1 MAMSRF
7 RGQLAL
13 ALLLFSGCAKKQAQA
28 PPAPPPPPPK
38 QSLVVLLPESDGKA
52 GRVVLTNS
60 AGTATLSQPYQA
72 IRVERSDTAPSAPVT
87 IDQAEVRRVFG
98 SVLDAIP
105 SAEVGFTLH
114 FAGDS
119 DALLPA
125 SQAQIPT
132 ILDTIRQR
140 RSTSISVIG
149 HTDTTATPHYNYRL
163 GLRRAQGVA
172 EILRA
177 QGVNATDLFV
187 DSHGEADLAVKTAR
201 GVSEPRNR
209 RVEVTVR

>member
-1 MAMSRF
+1 MAMSRL
-7 RGQLAL
+7 RGPLAL

-52 GRVVLTNS
+52 GRVVVTNS
-60 AGTATLSQPYQA
+60 AGTETLSQPYQA

-87 IDQAEVRRVFG
+87 VDQAEVRRVFG
-98 SVLDAIP
+98 SVLDALP
-105 SAEVGFTLH
+105 SAEVVFTLY

-149 HTDTTATPHYNYRL
+149 HTDTTATPQYNYRL
-163 GLRRAQGVA
+163 GVRRAEGVA
-172 EILRA
+172 AILRA

-187 DSHGEADLAVKTAR
+187 DSHGDADLAVKTAR
-201 GVSEPRNR
+201 NVAEVRNR